1 MEKVSEVTLTIDSQK
16 VTAEEGTTILKAAQG
31 VGIDI
36 PTLCYHEK
44 LAPHGACRLCTVEI
58 TKGPQSRLVTACV
71 YTVEEGLKV
80 DTESEPVIRIR
91 QMLLELMLATSPG
104 VKVIQDYA
112 GRYGITKTRFGIEP
126 NFCILC
132 GLCVRYCNEVKGK
145 NAIGFVGRGTE
156 RQVMF
161 FPDIAAEECPKCGE
175 CFSLCPTG
183 VLPSNYALARLPHFT
198 YDNIR
203 L

>member
-1 MEKVSEVTLTIDSQK
+1 MSEVTLTINKQTVK
-16 VTAEEGTTILKAAQG
+16 AEEGTTILQAAQS

-44 LAPHGACRLCTVEI
+44 LAPRGACRLCIVEI
-58 TKGPQSRLVTACV
+58 TKGKRTRLVTSCV
-71 YTVEEGLKV
+71 YPVEEGLV
-80 DTESEPVIRIR
+80 VETESEAVVKIRK
-91 QMLLELMLATSPG
+91 MLLELMLASSPG
-104 VKVIQDYA
+104 VKTIQDYA
-112 GRYGITKTRFGIEP
+112 RRYDITRTRFAIEP

-145 NAIGFVGRGTE
+145 NAIGFVGRGSN

-161 FPDIAAEECPKCGE
+161 FPDIATTECPKCGE
-175 CFSLCPTG
+175 CFPLCPTG
-183 VLPSNYALARLPHFT
+183 VIPSNYALAKLPHFD
-198 YDNIR
+198 YENIR

>member
-1 MEKVSEVTLTIDSQK
+1 MSEVTLTINDEK
-16 VTAEEGTTILKAAQG
+16 VKAEEGTTILKAAQST
-31 VGIDI
+31 GIDI

-44 LAPHGACRLCTVEI
+44 LAPHGACRLCAVEI
-58 TKGPQSRLVTACV
+58 TRGQKSRLVTACV
-71 YTVEEGLKV
+71 YLVENGLKV
-80 DTESEPVIRIR
+80 ETESEPVVKIRR
-91 QMLLELMLATSPG
+91 MLLELMLASAPG
-104 VKVIQDYA
+104 VKAIQDYA
-112 GRYGITKTRFGIEP
+112 SRYGITRTRFDIEP

-145 NAIGFVGRGTE
+145 NAIGFVGRGAE

-183 VLPSNYALARLPHFT
+183 VLPSNYALARVPHFT
-198 YDNIR
+198 YENIR